1 MKKLIPLLVIAAGA
15 VAYGVYKSRKE
26 TENKDED
33 KTLVVIDDTLSGDDS
48 SQPVGDIEKEAVED
62 IEKEAVEEVQQELGY
77 FETLSD
83 SDEPYERPSF
93 FHVTED
99 SILKS
104 DEFNQLE
111 EESDALTITEDAAEV
126 FTEEPELSVE
136 EVIEEP
142 VVLVVPDE
150 ELTEESAAVLKE
162 ESEIDIQEEMVET
175 LEEKTEDSVVS
186 EDCETVEVIE
196 TLTDEAETSEP
207 ETEDEEECVEAVEE
221 NSEDPIEEDTAE
233 SVVVNEEEAFE
244 NQTEELE
251 VTENEEVDNLIEE
264 IAGHIEESNELFE
277 EESVESDEEEPELEP
292 LQSYNTPEVD
302 ELMKEIAG
310 QVKAADQ
317 AALEET
323 EVEEET
329 KEEVVEP
336 SFSEE
341 TDYLQ
346 DIRKITELYSEKVA
360 QYNIRYPY
368 LSSRFIDDTLKFSH
382 QFNAEYPVGTRV
394 AIEHYA
400 HFTAIEDL
408 FVFAQI
414 IRQSGYAVKEGAEDK
429 TLVVIREMFVD
440 NNTILHDVFKV
451 ANQVYCLSGEYQK
464 FRITKR

>member
-26 TENKDED
+26 TENKDEE

-48 SQPVGDIEKEAVED
+48 SQPVED

-186 EDCETVEVIE
+186 EDCETAEVIE
-196 TLTDEAETSEP
+196 SLTDEAETSES

-221 NSEDPIEEDTAE
+221 NSVEPIEEDTAE
-233 SVVVNEEEAFE
+233 SVVENEEVFE
-244 NQTEELE
+244 NQPEELE

-277 EESVESDEEEPELEP
+277 EESVELEEEQELEP

-323 EVEEET
+323 EVEEEI

-336 SFSEE
+336 SLSEE

>member
-26 TENKDED
+26 TENKDEE

-48 SQPVGDIEKEAVED
+48 SQPVED

-99 SILKS
+99 SFLES
-104 DEFNQLE
+104 EELNPTETFNQPE
-111 EESDALTITEDAAEV
+111 EFDALTIPEDTTEV
-126 FTEEPELSVE
+126 FTEEPEPSVE

-150 ELTEESAAVLKE
+150 ELAEEPTAVLEE
-162 ESEIDIQEEMVET
+162 ESEIDIQEEMVEA
-175 LEEKTEDSVVS
+175 LEEKAEDSVVS
-186 EDCETVEVIE
+186 EDCETAEVIE
-196 TLTDEAETSEP
+196 TLIDEDETSEP

-221 NSEDPIEEDTAE
+221 NSEGPIEEDTAE
-233 SVVVNEEEAFE
+233 SVVENEEEAFE

-336 SFSEE
+336 SLSEE

-382 QFNAEYPVGTRV
+382 QLNAEYPVGTRV

>member
-1 MKKLIPLLVIAAGA
+1 MR
-15 VAYGVYKSRKE
+15 S
-26 TENKDED
+26 
-33 KTLVVIDDTLSGDDS
+33 
-48 SQPVGDIEKEAVED
+48 
-62 IEKEAVEEVQQELGY
+62 
-77 FETLSD
+77 
-83 SDEPYERPSF
+83 
-93 FHVTED
+93 
-99 SILKS
+99 
-104 DEFNQLE
+104 
-111 EESDALTITEDAAEV
+111 
-126 FTEEPELSVE
+126 E

-150 ELTEESAAVLKE
+150 ELTEEPTAVLEE
-162 ESEIDIQEEMVET
+162 ESEIDIQDEMVEA
-175 LEEKTEDSVVS
+175 LEETTEDSVVS
-186 EDCETVEVIE
+186 EDCETGEVIE

-221 NSEDPIEEDTAE
+221 NSEEPVEEDTAE
-233 SVVVNEEEAFE
+233 SVVENEEAFE
-244 NQTEELE
+244 NQPEELE
-251 VTENEEVDNLIEE
+251 VIENEEVDNLIEE

-277 EESVESDEEEPELEP
+277 EESVELEEEQELEP

-317 AALEET
+317 AALGET
-323 EVEEET
+323 EVEEEL

-336 SFSEE
+336 SLSEE